1 MSTPLTNQGRPAE
14 RQDAL
19 LSSIELF
26 FFAYRAFTAQADRRL
41 AEIGLGRVHHRILY
55 FVRRNPDL
63 AVNALIDI
71 LGVSKQAINAPL
83 RQLIEM
89 GMVSST
95 TAAHDRRVRQLRLT
109 SAGSAL
115 EQSLSAEQMQTMEKA
130 FAKVGSAGETAWRRT
145 MTTLAEGPSS

>member
-1 MSTPLTNQGRPAE
+1 MR
-14 RQDAL
+14 
-19 LSSIELF
+19 SSIELF
-26 FFAYRAFTAQADRRL
+26 YFAYRAFTAQADRRL

-55 FVRRNPDL
+55 FVGRNPDL

-89 GMVSST
+89 EMVSST

-109 SAGSAL
+109 ADGSAL
-115 EQSLSAEQMQTMEKA
+115 EQSLSAEQMQTMETA
-130 FAKVGSAGETAWRRT
+130 FAQVGTEGEAVWRRV
-145 MTTLAEGPSS
+145 MATLTAEPA